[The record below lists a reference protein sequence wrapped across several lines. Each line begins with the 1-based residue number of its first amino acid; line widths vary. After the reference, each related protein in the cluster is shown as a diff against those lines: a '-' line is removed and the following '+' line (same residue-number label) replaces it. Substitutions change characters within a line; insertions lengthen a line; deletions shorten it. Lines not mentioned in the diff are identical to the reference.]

1 VFLLGVFWKRANA
14 VSAKWTM
21 IIGAIT
27 GVTTYAFDVSSMI
40 TGGFMMMAFYLF
52 VFCVV
57 LQVSITLISG
67 QSVPESSAKLCWDSP
82 FDPVRQPGWS
92 GIGNYKFLAGLLL
105 TIMAVLYFIF
115 Q

>member
-1 VFLLGVFWKRANA
+1 
-14 VSAKWTM
+14 M